1 MVRLENLVKRVAC
14 LLLKKVAGFIP
25 DRRYL
30 EWMYRIRM
38 GRSLDLDHP
47 LYYTEKLQ
55 WLKLYY
61 HRPEFTMMVD
71 KYAAKSWVAGLI
83 GSEYVV
89 PTLGVWENADDID
102 FDALPDQFVLKC
114 THDSG
119 SVVICR
125 DKSAF
130 DVDAAKDKL
139 NRFLRR
145 DFYAQTREWVYCGVP
160 RRIIAE
166 PFLVEEDGDLKDYKF
181 LCFNGVPKIMY
192 AVAHH
197 LTKKTFNYYDMD
209 FSPMPIASRNFA
221 HSDLEVSKPE
231 PFEKMKILAATLSA
245 GIPHVRVDFYC
256 IGSRIYWGE
265 QTFFYAS
272 GFDDLSSLEWDRKL
286 GDWLPLPSPY
296 LENDDVES

>member
-1 MVRLENLVKRVAC
+1 MVRFENLVKRVAC
-14 LLLKKVAGFIP
+14 LLLKKVACFIP

-47 LYYTEKLQ
+47 CYYTEKLQ

-61 HRPEFTMMVD
+61 RRPDFTMMVD
-71 KYAAKSWVAGLI
+71 KYGVKSWVADLI
-83 GSEYVV
+83 GTEYVI
-89 PTLGVWENADDID
+89 PNLGVWEKADDID
-102 FDALPDQFVLKC
+102 FDALPNQFVLKC

-130 DVDAAKDKL
+130 DVDAAKNKL
-139 NRFLRR
+139 NRCLRR
-145 DFYAQTREWVYCGVP
+145 DFYAQTREWPYRDVR

-166 PFLVEEDGDLKDYKF
+166 PCLEEEDGDLKDYKF
-181 LCFNGVPKIMY
+181 LCFNGVPKIVY
-192 AVAHH
+192 AVANH

-209 FSPMPIASRNFA
+209 FSPMPIVSRNFA
-221 HSDLEVSKPE
+221 HSDKEVSRPE
-231 PFEKMKILAATLSA
+231 PFEKMKSIAAKLSA

-256 IGSRIYWGE
+256 IGSRIYFGE
-265 QTFFYAS
+265 LTFFYAS

-286 GDWLPLPSPY
+286 GDWFQLPSPY
-296 LENDDVES
+296 RENDDAER